1 MNEKREE
8 IINVKNLVKIYELGE
23 VKVHAL
29 EGLSLIIYK
38 GDFISI
44 TGASGSG
51 KSTFLNIIGC
61 LDTPT
66 DGNYYLEK
74 QDVSS
79 FSRDKMAEIRNQKIG
94 FVFQSFN
101 LLARMTALENVQL
114 PLVYTRTPHKEQ
126 KERGLQALRKVGLKG
141 REHHNPTQLSGGQQQ
156 RVAIARALINNP
168 SIILA
173 DEPTGNL
180 DSQTSIEIMEI
191 FKELNLTLG
200 ITIILVTHE
209 NSIATYASRNII
221 FRDGRV
227 EEDISMENRGGDS
240 AFFSHDP

>member
-1 MNEKREE
+1 MSEKREE
-8 IINVKNLVKIYELGE
+8 IIKVKNLVKIYRLGE

-29 EGLSLIIYK
+29 QDLNLTISK
-38 GDFISI
+38 GEFVSI

-51 KSTFLNIIGC
+51 KSTFLNIVGC

-66 DGNYYLEK
+66 EGSYYLEN

-79 FSRDKMAEIRNQKIG
+79 FSRDRMAEIRNQKIG

-101 LLARMTALENVQL
+101 LLARMTALENVEL
-114 PLVYTRTPHKEQ
+114 PLVYTRTPHREQ
-126 KERGLQALRKVGLKG
+126 RERGLNALEKVGLKG
-141 REHHNPTQLSGGQQQ
+141 REHHNPSQLSGGQQQ

-180 DSQTSIEIMEI
+180 DSNTSIEIMEI
-191 FKELNLTLG
+191 LKELNQTFG

-209 NSIATYASRNII
+209 NSIAAYASRNIT
-221 FRDGRV
+221 FRDGRI
-227 EEDISMENRGGDS
+227 EKDII
-240 AFFSHDP
+240 